1 MRALPARLINTEA
14 IELWPARLLRARDN
28 RAARALASA
37 DWGLRR
43 KRDGRY
49 LAAVR
54 VGARQLQVTPL
65 VPALDGE
72 PGVETA
78 LALAADWEP
87 RGGSGYGPVLP
98 LAELAH
104 LLQAL
109 GIDGEYGR
117 RHGMTVVAEPATL
130 QLAGRDRYRRPL
142 WLRDRA
148 ARAWQRMRQAAE
160 SDGITLQAISGWR
173 SHAYQY
179 GIFRR
184 KLARG
189 QDMQQILGVNTAPG
203 YSEHHGGDALDLGT
217 PGEPPAEE
225 SFETTPAFAW
235 LSRHAADFGFAMS
248 YPRGNRHGI
257 IYEPWHWRWHRA
269 GSR

>member
-1 MRALPARLINTEA
+1 MRPLPARLLNTET

-28 RAARALASA
+28 RTARALATS

-43 KRDGRY
+43 KSDGRY

-65 VPALDGE
+65 VPALDAE
-72 PGVETA
+72 PGTEAA
-78 LALAADWEP
+78 LALAAAWNRRAAPGDG
-87 RGGSGYGPVLP
+87 RVLP

-104 LLQAL
+104 MLDDLDIDPDYGERHAMAL
-109 GIDGEYGR
+109 
-117 RHGMTVVAEPATL
+117 VPEPATL
-130 QLAGRDRYRRPL
+130 ELAGLDRYRRPL
-142 WLRDRA
+142 WLRRGS
-148 ARAWQRMRQAAE
+148 ARAWQRMCQAAAA
-160 SDGITLQAISGWR
+160 DGIALQAISGWR

-189 QDMQQILGVNTAPG
+189 QDVGQILQVNTAPG
-203 YSEHHGGDALDLGT
+203 FSEHHGGDALDIGT
-217 PGEPPAEE
+217 PGEAPAEE

-235 LSRHAADFGFAMS
+235 LSRRAGDFGFSMS
-248 YPRGNRHGI
+248 YPRGNPHGI
-257 IYEPWHWRWHRA
+257 VYEPWHWRWHPAPLR
-269 GSR
+269 